1 MTFGVQEEEGKVI
14 LPILVTQLELGRA
27 QFLQQTF
34 REAQSGFLLQI
45 VRTAVVITF
54 VEGAI
59 RAVFPAIE
67 SPLTVR
73 TPVGGFAR
81 SIARGEGRQAGAD
94 FAENLSGL
102 AAIVEVEV
110 VSRSL
115 AVATTTALGDLP
127 FSPSLDRS
135 ERFSLLFL
143 IFRQQLFPIQGR
155 QLGDRLRSFS
165 KGGDKAATFQ

>member
-14 LPILVTQLELGRA
+14 LPILVTQLELGRVH
-27 QFLQQTF
+27 FLQQTF

-67 SPLTVR
+67 SLLTVR
-73 TPVGGFAR
+73 TPVDGFAR

-115 AVATTTALGDLP
+115 AVARATKIGGRAVKTDITA
-127 FSPSLDRS
+127 FISIS
-135 ERFSLLFL
+135 
-143 IFRQQLFPIQGR
+143 
-155 QLGDRLRSFS
+155 
-165 KGGDKAATFQ
+165 